1 MALTFFIK
9 FFAKL
14 LFVTG
19 FCLSLRCVFSLDCI
33 MMLYRCPLVWLLR
46 LRHRR
51 GYGIHS
57 PFAFDFVTGVVYE
70 DGAYYAYEVIE
81 RGLRWWQRGR
91 YRGVLRLLLRLCNF
105 WHGRRMVVVGGDVR
119 MWELCRRYHVVG
131 ESVLLEMGVGTD
143 VVSERCGV
151 GEVMIVVVGIDVGE
165 GRRLWRGLL
174 DCVGVVASF
183 DMYDVGVAFVGV
195 GATRGRYVVN
205 W

>member
-1 MALTFFIK
+1 
-9 FFAKL
+9 
-14 LFVTG
+14 
-19 FCLSLRCVFSLDCI
+19 

-57 PFAFDFVTGVVYE
+57 PFAFDFVTGGVYE

-151 GEVMIVVVGIDVGE
+151 GEVMIVVLGIDVGE

-174 DCVGVVASF
+174 DSVGVVASF

-195 GATRGRYVVN
+195 VATRGRYVVN